1 MFEWY
6 TKLPPWAKIA
16 IPLAVVGVIVLIWA
30 PWSKSSATGSVPTG
44 TSPVTGSS
52 PVSVGT
58 SPVYGMSSPVNISTS
73 PVAVHES
80 TSRVAVSGS
89 ASPAPAP
96 ASESPTIAPVVAHAV
111 SARVK
116 SPTEPSRSAAVAASV
131 VTTHPSSS
139 TTRLVEPSVAAAQK
153 TQVAI
158 AQRIRS
164 VQTQSRGM
172 NGTANRTNATRRGNV
187 VTVHTAPVRKPPPQI
202 MRSLG
207 PFRGRIAQVRRAPAR
222 SNNRGAQARRQQIA
236 SLMRRNII
244 R

>member
-6 TKLPPWAKIA
+6 TKLTPWAKIA

-30 PWSKSSATGSVPTG
+30 PWSKSSGSVPTG

-52 PVSVGT
+52 PV
-58 SPVYGMSSPVNISTS
+58 NISTS
-73 PVAVHES
+73 PVKVHKS
-80 TSRVAVSGS
+80 TSPVTVHKSTSHVA
-89 ASPAPAP
+89 
-96 ASESPTIAPVVAHAV
+96 VVAHAV

-116 SPTEPSRSAAVAASV
+116 SPAEPSRPAVI
-131 VTTHPSSS
+131 TTHPNQS

-164 VQTQSRGM
+164 VQTQSRG
-172 NGTANRTNATRRGNV
+172 NNSIANRTNATRRGNV

-207 PFRGRIAQVRRAPAR
+207 PFRGRIAQVRRAPSR
-222 SNNRGAQARRQQIA
+222 PSGNRGATARRQQIA
-236 SLMRRNII
+236 SLTRRNII

>member
-6 TKLPPWAKIA
+6 TRLPTWAKIA
-16 IPLAVVGVIVLIWA
+16 IPLAAVGVIVLIWA
-30 PWSKSSATGSVPTG
+30 PWSKSSASGSVPTG

-52 PVSVGT
+52 PVSIGT
-58 SPVYGMSSPVNISTS
+58 SPVYGNSSPVHVSTS

-116 SPTEPSRSAAVAASV
+116 SPTEPSRPTASASV
-131 VTTHPSSS
+131 VTTHPNQS
-139 TTRLVEPSVAAAQK
+139 TTRLVEPSVPAAQK
-153 TQVAI
+153 AQVGI

-164 VQTQSRGM
+164 VQTQSRGL
-172 NGTANRTNATRRGNV
+172 NSIANRTSATRRGNV

-202 MRSLG
+202 VRSLG
-207 PFRGRIAQVRRAPAR
+207 PFRGRIAQVRRAPTR

>member
-30 PWSKSSATGSVPTG
+30 PWSKSSASGSVPTG

-52 PVSVGT
+52 PV
-58 SPVYGMSSPVNISTS
+58 NISTS
-73 PVAVHES
+73 PVTHHKS
-80 TSRVAVSGS
+80 TSPVTHHKSTSPVTHNKSTSPVTHHKSTSPVTVHKSTSHVA
-89 ASPAPAP
+89 
-96 ASESPTIAPVVAHAV
+96 VVAHAV

-116 SPTEPSRSAAVAASV
+116 SPAEPSRPAVI
-131 VTTHPSSS
+131 TTHPNQS

-164 VQTQSRGM
+164 VQTQSRGL
-172 NGTANRTNATRRGNV
+172 NSTANRTNATRRGNV

-207 PFRGRIAQVRRAPAR
+207 PFRGRIAQVRRAPSR
-222 SNNRGAQARRQQIA
+222 PSGNRGATARRQQIA